1 MQGMVWL
8 AGWCV
13 ASVIVGLALGCIF
26 RRIGWEGRA
35 DYTNGDAAGAPSAD
49 DLDQPA

>member
-1 MQGMVWL
+1 MQGVVWL

-26 RRIGWEGRA
+26 RRAGWEGRA
-35 DYTNGDAAGAPSAD
+35 DYANGDAAGIGVSD
-49 DLDQPA
+49 SREKKQ